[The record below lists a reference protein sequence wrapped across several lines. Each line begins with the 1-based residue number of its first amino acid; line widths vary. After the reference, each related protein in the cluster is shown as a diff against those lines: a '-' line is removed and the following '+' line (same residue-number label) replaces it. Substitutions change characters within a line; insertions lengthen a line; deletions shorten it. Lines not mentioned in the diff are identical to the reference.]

1 MTAPHRQTQVVAGER
16 QRLRLDVTGAVQGVG
31 FRPFVHRL
39 AVDEGLGGFVR
50 NTGAGVSL
58 EIEGPALA
66 IERFLG
72 RLDRDIVPPAAIH
85 TRTLSSVA
93 VRDEREFVIAVST
106 GEGECSAMILPD
118 LATCAA
124 CRAEILD
131 PADRRYRYPF
141 TTCTHCGP
149 RYSIIEAVPYDRDRT
164 TMRRFVMC
172 PACQAEYDDPA
183 SRRFHAETN
192 ACPDC
197 GPRLAW
203 WDRQGKVMATADRA
217 LRLAADALRRG
228 EIVALKGLGGFQLLV
243 DARNEAAV
251 RRLRGRKVRPSKP
264 FALMVPSLDEA
275 RAIAQIGR
283 EEEQQLL
290 SGAAPIALL
299 RASPAPASIAPG
311 VAPANPLLGIMLPYT
326 PLHHLLM
333 HELGFPL
340 VATSGNRGEE
350 PIVIDEGQ
358 ALARLDGLAD
368 SFLVHDRPIL
378 HRVDDSVVRLIAGQ
392 ETVLRRARG
401 YAPLSLDAPA
411 VSAPLLALGGHQK
424 NAVALG
430 VNGRI
435 VLGPHVGDL
444 GGAETRA
451 AYASSV
457 DDWLRLYR
465 LQPQAVA
472 CDRHPNYYSTRLA
485 DRFGL
490 PVRRVPH
497 HLAHVLAGML
507 DNGLDGAALG
517 VAWDGNGYGD
527 DGTLWGG
534 EFLVVDEA
542 GYRRVARLWPFHLPG
557 GEVAMREPRRAA
569 LGALHAVFGEA
580 ALSMDALAP
589 VASFAPTE
597 RTVLARMLAR
607 GVNAPAT
614 SSAGR
619 LFDAVASILG
629 LCQKASF
636 EGEAAMAVEFATA
649 RAESTVS
656 LPTPTISEAGD
667 ACLVDWRPML
677 AAIVEASR
685 AGVSAEALAAAFH
698 EALAGAIVAVAM
710 RVGQPSVLLTGGC
723 FQNARLTERS
733 VQRLR
738 DAGLIP
744 YWHHRIPPNDGGLA
758 AGQIV
763 FAAGFAAEERD

>member
-1 MTAPHRQTQVVAGER
+1 MSAPTSSMAEDR
-16 QRLRLDVTGAVQGVG
+16 QRLRLDVSGAVQGVG

-39 AVDEGLGGFVR
+39 ATSEGLGGFVR

-58 EIEGPALA
+58 EIEGPAQA
-66 IERFLG
+66 IERFLD
-72 RLDRDIVPPAAIH
+72 RLDAEIAPPAAIH
-85 TRTLSSVA
+85 ARQLHRLSVREERAFAIVA
-93 VRDEREFVIAVST
+93 SASD
-106 GEGECSAMILPD
+106 GECSALVMPD

-124 CRAEILD
+124 CLAELLD

-141 TTCTHCGP
+141 TTCMHCGP
-149 RYSIIEAVPYDRDRT
+149 RYSIIEAVPYDRHRT
-164 TMRRFVMC
+164 TMRRFAMC
-172 PACQAEYDDPA
+172 TRCRDEYEDPA

-197 GPRLAW
+197 GPQLALW
-203 WDRQGKVMATADRA
+203 NRQGEVVATAHQA
-217 LRLAADALRRG
+217 LLQVADALRRG
-228 EIVALKGLGGFQLLV
+228 DIVALKGLGGFQLLV

-251 RRLRGRKVRPSKP
+251 RRLRERKARPGKP
-264 FALMVPSLDEA
+264 FALMVPSLGEA
-275 RAIAQIGR
+275 RAIAQIGHG
-283 EEEQQLL
+283 EEQRLV
-290 SGAAPIALL
+290 SGAAPIVLL
-299 RASPAPASIAPG
+299 RASPAPTSIAPG

-350 PIVIDEGQ
+350 PIVIDEAQ

-411 VSAPLLALGGHQK
+411 ISAPLLALGGHQK
-424 NAVALG
+424 NTVALG

-444 GGAETRA
+444 GDAETRA

-457 DDWLRLYR
+457 EDLLQLYR
-465 LQPQAVA
+465 VQPQAVA
-472 CDRHPNYYSTRLA
+472 CDRHPDYYSTRLA
-485 DRFGL
+485 EGFGL

-507 DNGLDGAALG
+507 DNGLDGPVLG

-534 EFLVVDEA
+534 EFIVVDEA
-542 GYRRVARLWPFHLPG
+542 GYRRVAQLWPFRLPG

-589 VASFAPTE
+589 VASLAPAE
-597 RTVLARMLAR
+597 RPVLARMLAR

-636 EGEAAMAVEFATA
+636 EGEAAMAVEFAAT
-649 RAESTVS
+649 RAESAVS
-656 LPTPTISEAGD
+656 LPTPTVSEAGD

-677 AAIVEASR
+677 AAIVEAHR
-685 AGVSAEALAAAFH
+685 AGVPAEALAAAFH
-698 EALAGAIVAVAM
+698 EALAGAIVAMAM
-710 RVGQPSVLLTGGC
+710 RVGQPRVLLTGGC

-738 DAGLIP
+738 DASLIP

-758 AGQIV
+758 AGQIA
-763 FAAGFAAEERD
+763 FAAGFPTEERD